1 MYRELI
7 HSLTF
12 IYSLCARGK
21 GSLPDGDLRELAN
34 GAHKMTECTPIVER
48 GNGKKETANDL
59 EYLKEASM
67 IDQQIEELVVYL
79 NTLEI
84 I

>member
-1 MYRELI
+1 M
-7 HSLTF
+7 
-12 IYSLCARGK
+12 
-21 GSLPDGDLRELAN
+21 
-34 GAHKMTECTPIVER
+34 ER